1 MAQFDWLD
9 EEENEVVNTYFKT
22 GLNLNSLVQ
31 GIDSTYEKAK
41 DESLPREERVEAIN
55 LYKTYSRTRDVLSK
69 AADSAPVTDVPRPE
83 LDRFNTLK
91 QEFKIY
97 RDAQEQ
103 KRLYE
108 ESKPTTIKE
117 HIVNVGKMLYG
128 ATVQPAIGV
137 QQAALTTAT
146 ASVAEFDKL
155 AFATETL
162 SRAITNNNLSP
173 EERREAEKVLNARM
187 EGKIYQPTNK
197 IGQDIVNTLGVV
209 GEVLTPLTPLLAQ
222 YVPAMSNPIALQNL
236 TKRKQKVKETI
247 DEGTSRINKENET
260 NNSAEGILDEIMT
273 DPASPKSKFVTLML
287 DNLDPEAVVAARDLG
302 ILDYLQPDHLT
313 TSHAVRELLQ
323 GVKSLIANPAREAE
337 FNNLQVVAQRAES
350 ILTDL
355 GATLDRSEF
364 SSNVFVD
371 VSRVLKQLQDET
383 TKVYSVID
391 SNPAVQV
398 GQLPTNIFINWYETT
413 ALNKS
418 SKVQQNP
425 NLIGTPQ
432 DLMHSNIR
440 ALYKDYKDNEIQYSQ
455 IDNDTK
461 DLGNVAYG
469 DKKPV
474 EKDLR
479 EAKQAL
485 MDDQKTY
492 LSGFQYEGG
501 TLAQQFELGVNSARV
516 AKEFENDLRSLA
528 SKELDKLKKT
538 VKEKDVVGLADTKSI
553 KDFSKGQISNLE
565 NLMKIIEMAYRL
577 DPDVLPET
585 IALRKQEVLLD
596 AIDQVIKKDNKEV
609 QWKGF
614 ADWYEGV
621 KSSSRAMEFLRNN
634 LSPEAMK
641 FLNDYALVAEGIG
654 KAKKMSI
661 NTGRLS
667 DLARSIRA
675 YDTTYSNI
683 MSELL
688 QSVATESIAVS
699 VTGVPVAGNILR
711 RGVQGKK
718 DPKVNAASAAIYD
731 FIKSEEL
738 LNAVLDQATESSVK
752 KAANSAK
759 FKKVRAIVS
768 NMYKDVEVKPSFIN
782 NPELFLSTIINRS
795 QTKAEEEEEE

>member
-9 EEENEVVNTYFKT
+9 EEENKVVNTYFKT
-22 GLNLNSLVQ
+22 GLDLNSLIQ
-31 GIDSTYEKAK
+31 GIDSNYEKSK
-41 DESLPREERVEAIN
+41 DETLSTEDRLEAVG
-55 LYKTYSRTRDVLSK
+55 LYKNYTKTRDILSK
-69 AADSAPVTDVPRPE
+69 ASDSAPFTDVPRPE
-83 LDRFNTLK
+83 LDGFNTLK

-103 KRLYE
+103 KRIYE

-128 ATVQPAIGV
+128 ATVEPVIGV

-162 SRAITNNNLSP
+162 SRAVTNNSLSP
-173 EERREAEKVLNARM
+173 EERREAEKILEARM
-187 EGKIYQPTNK
+187 QGKIYQPTNQV
-197 IGQDIVNTLGVV
+197 GQNIVNTLGVV

-222 YVPAMSNPIALQNL
+222 YVPVMSNPVALGNL

-247 DEGTSRINKENET
+247 DEGTSQLNKENEKT
-260 NNSAEGILDEIMT
+260 NTAEGILDEIMT
-273 DPASPKSKFVTLML
+273 DPESPKSAFVTFML
-287 DNLDPEAVVAARDLG
+287 DNLDPEAVAAAKDLG

-337 FNNLQVVAQRAES
+337 FNSLKVVAERTES
-350 ILTDL
+350 LLKDL
-355 GATLDRSEF
+355 GATLDRSDF
-364 SSNVFVD
+364 SADLFVD
-371 VSRVLKQLQDET
+371 VNRILKQLGDET

-391 SNPAVQV
+391 SNPEVQA
-398 GQLPTNIFINWYETT
+398 GLLPTNNFINWYETT

-425 NLIGTPQ
+425 KLVGTTQ
-432 DLMHSNIR
+432 DLMHPEIR
-440 ALYKDYKDNEIQYSQ
+440 DLYKKYKNNDINYAELDNS
-455 IDNDTK
+455 TK
-461 DLGNVAYG
+461 ELGNVAY
-469 DKKPV
+469 DQKKAVPQ
-474 EKDLR
+474 ELK

-485 MDDQKTY
+485 MDDQKVY
-492 LSGFQYEGG
+492 LSGFEYEGG
-501 TLAQQFELGVNSARV
+501 TLAQQFDLGVNSARV
-516 AKEFENDLRSLA
+516 TKEFENDLKALVSR
-528 SKELDKLKKT
+528 ELHKIKKNVT
-538 VKEKDVVGLADTKSI
+538 QKDVQALAGAKSV
-553 KDFSKGQISNLE
+553 KDFSKGNISGLE
-565 NLMKIIEMAYRL
+565 NLMKIVEMVYRR

-614 ADWYEGV
+614 ADWYESV

-641 FLNDYALVAEGIG
+641 FLNDYALVADGIG
-654 KAKKMSI
+654 TAKKTAI

-675 YDTTYSNI
+675 YDTTYNNI

-688 QSVATESIAVS
+688 QSIATESMVVS
-699 VTGVPVAGNILR
+699 VTGVPVAGNIIR

-718 DPKVNAASAAIYD
+718 DKKVNAASTAIYD
-731 FIKSEEL
+731 FIRSEEL
-738 LNAVLDQATESSVK
+738 LNAVLDKATETSVK
-752 KAANSAK
+752 KAADSAK

-795 QTKAEEEEEE
+795 QIKAEEEEE